1 MTALYTVGGTGYSN
15 LVTALANQGNVAVT
29 GAAGDLSDTVLSEL
43 EANSARISSITLS
56 GNDNLSLTG
65 SKVTSYKDVI
75 LKLASAKLNVAD
87 TAAGMGGNN
96 FKSLDAVYTKINAIT
111 VSDAGPVSV
120 AYSVYSSNT
129 NEQAIE
135 DLIRGL
141 GNKGVA
147 VTNFS
152 GGANAL
158 SALISDGDVKSI
170 SLKDSIA
177 NLTTNATAI
186 NGSSKIASSSI
197 TVFDT
202 LTNINADAAKTL
214 VGTTLAAKVSSVAI
228 SMGAAD
234 LTTENL
240 ATINAL
246 PDAIK
251 SKASISIND
260 NIANLN
266 TNSTVIIANSR
277 VASNSITVSDTLA
290 NISASAAKTLIGS
303 TIASKVSSV
312 VISLA
317 AADVTTANL
326 QTIYA
331 LPDAIKSKVSFSI
344 SGSVNSVPLALS
356 ATEMTSANL
365 AIINA
370 LPDSIKSN
378 ISLSITG
385 SATDIIRNSE
395 TITALGSKVTSI
407 VGTNASIA
415 NLTTLNSLKNKFTT
429 IGITD
434 IGANLAQTTSTNHT
448 ALGDAITSW
457 TSGKISG
464 LKLSAI
470 PTSSSLTSILSAVSG
485 NNIAVSVSDTSSN
498 LNKDLASASSV
509 IGSNISNLS
518 SVAVSDGTVLKKAV
532 LNMSSAQYTAL
543 KIKLTGQ
550 NTFILST
557 VPYADYN
564 TVKNDTAVIKYSVQD
579 TYTNL
584 ASADLSTM
592 LSSTSLLGLKIT
604 NAAVADVSTIS
615 AQYAALSP
623 SYRNKLNSVTVTD
636 TSSNLLG
643 SASTL
648 TNLRSNNLIK
658 NIYATGASLAN
669 VLTLKSNP
677 KVTGITVSDTEANFK
692 LGANASLV
700 SYSRVTS
707 FSLTAVGTASLSG
720 TNNYLSNSKIT
731 SIDVAD
737 TLTNI
742 NAISDTIMNNTKLNQ
757 ITANSILISQIG
769 TVGDASTLSGK
780 TKVAAINVSDSWAN
794 IKTYFSTGPGTTQN
808 SKVKSF
814 TVV

>member
-1 MTALYTVGGTGYSN
+1 MTALYTVGGTGYST
-15 LVTALANQGNVAVT
+15 LATALANQGNVAVT

-43 EANSARISSITLS
+43 EANSARISTITIS
-56 GNDNLSLTG
+56 GNDNLSLSG

-75 LKLASAKLNVAD
+75 LKLASTKLNVAD

-135 DLIRGL
+135 DLIRGA
-141 GNKGVA
+141 GTKGVA

-177 NLTTNATAI
+177 NLTTNTTAI

-214 VGTTLAAKVSSVAI
+214 VGVTLAAKVSLVAI

-234 LTTENL
+234 LSTENL

-266 TNSTVIIANSR
+266 TNSTAIIANSR
-277 VASNSITVSDTLA
+277 AASNSITVSDTLA

-331 LPDAIKSKVSFSI
+331 LPDAIKSKVSFNI
-344 SGSVNSVPLALS
+344 TGSVNSVPLALS
-356 ATEMTSANL
+356 ATEMTSGNL

-370 LPDSIKSN
+370 LPDAIKSN

-385 SATDIIRNSE
+385 SAADIIRNSS

-407 VGTNASIA
+407 VGTDASIA

-429 IGITD
+429 ISIAD
-434 IGANLAQTTSTNHT
+434 IGANLVQTTTTNHT

-464 LKLSAI
+464 LKIIAV
-470 PTSSSLTSILSAVSG
+470 PTSTALTTILSAVSG
-485 NNIAVSVSDTSSN
+485 NSIAVSVSDTSSN

-509 IGSNISNLS
+509 IGSNISNLL
-518 SVAVSDGTVLKKAV
+518 SVAVSDGTTLKKAV

-543 KIKLTGQ
+543 KTKLSGQ
-550 NTFILST
+550 NTFILSA
-557 VPYADYN
+557 VAYADYS
-564 TVKNDTAVIKYSVQD
+564 TVRNDTAVLKYSIQD

-584 ASADLSTM
+584 ASADLPTM
-592 LSSTSLLGLKIT
+592 LSNVSLLGMKIS

-615 AQYAALSP
+615 AQYAALAP
-623 SYRNKLNSVTVTD
+623 SIKSKLNSVTVTD
-636 TSSNLLG
+636 TSANLLG
-643 SASTL
+643 NASTL
-648 TNLRSNNLIK
+648 TSLRSNNLIK
-658 NIYATGASLAN
+658 NIYATGASVAN

-692 LGANASLV
+692 LAANASLV
-700 SYSRVTS
+700 TYSKITG
-707 FSLTAVGTASLSG
+707 FSLSAVGTASLTG

-731 SIDVAD
+731 SINVAD
-737 TLTNI
+737 SLTNI
-742 NAISDTIMNNTKLNQ
+742 NAISDTIMTNPKLNE
-757 ITANSILISQIG
+757 ITANAILISDI
-769 TVGDASTLSGK
+769 STLSSK
-780 TKVAAINVSDSWAN
+780 AKVTSINVSDSWAN
-794 IKTYFSTGPGTTQN
+794 IKTYFAGAATQN
-808 SKVKSF
+808 TKVKSF
-814 TVV
+814 TIAG